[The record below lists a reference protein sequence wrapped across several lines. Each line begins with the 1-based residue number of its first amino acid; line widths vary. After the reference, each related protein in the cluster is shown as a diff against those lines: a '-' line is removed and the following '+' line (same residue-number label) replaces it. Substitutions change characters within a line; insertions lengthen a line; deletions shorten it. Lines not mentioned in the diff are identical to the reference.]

1 MARLIPRPAPE
12 TVEPGERAAYDSV
25 VARQTKLWEGA
36 PMNSNDYF
44 DALLNSPPLAAAVV
58 ELGRVFRTGALRGT
72 YSDADRELVDM
83 VLGTDLGYNT
93 IVKLHIPDALAV
105 GVRLEA
111 IEAIRAGELDRLTD
125 GERQIVDYARAV
137 MAGAVT
143 DNAHAAM
150 TERLGTRGALE
161 FTMFVAFLQFT
172 FRAWQGVGVADVP
185 DSEIEELLERYRRD
199 EIAPL
204 DPLARHG

>member
-1 MARLIPRPAPE
+1 SRLVPRPAPPD
-12 TVEPGERAAYDSV
+12 VDPDERAAYDAV
-25 VARQTKLWEGA
+25 VARQARLWDGA
-36 PMNSNDYF
+36 PMNSNAYF

-111 IEAIRAGELDRLTD
+111 IEAIRAGEWERLTE
-125 GERQIVDYARAV
+125 GERQIAGFARAV
-137 MAGAVT
+137 LAGTVT
-143 DNAHAAM
+143 DELHAELV
-150 TERLGTRGALE
+150 ERL
-161 FTMFVAFLQFT
+161 
-172 FRAWQGVGVADVP
+172 
-185 DSEIEELLERYRRD
+185 
-199 EIAPL
+199 
-204 DPLARHG
+204 